1 MKIGSIL
8 VVCVGNICRSPLGER
23 MLAERLPDVVVASAG
38 LEALVGQGADAG
50 ALSVA
55 AERGIDL
62 DGHCARQFD
71 TEFASHYD
79 LILVMEPGHRRE
91 IAARA
96 PELSGRVMVFDQWT
110 GGTGIADP
118 YRRSRAFHEATFER
132 MQAAADAWTERLGH
146 DAR

>member
-38 LEALVGQGADAG
+38 LEAMVGQGADAE

-55 AERGIDL
+55 ADRGVDL
-62 DGHCARQFD
+62 DGHHARQFD
-71 TEFASHYD
+71 AEFASQYD

-96 PELSGRVMVFDQWT
+96 PELSGRIMVFDQWT
-110 GGTGIADP
+110 GGKGIADP

-132 MQAAADAWTERLGH
+132 MQAAADAWTERLER